1 MNILLHT
8 TILISSITATSK
20 THQHPIVLT
29 GTSGKLDESAEG
41 QHVFVNQADSE
52 ILNGGP
58 IIDKFYKLHFNV
70 AGKIETI
77 QQMKYIGYA
86 SQYQRYVFTKTP

>member
-1 MNILLHT
+1 MSEDT

-20 THQHPIVLT
+20 TNQHPEVLT
-29 GTSGKLDESAEG
+29 GTSGKLDESPEG
-41 QHVFVNQADSE
+41 KHVFVNYVGSE
-52 ILNGGP
+52 MLNGGP
-58 IIDKFYKLHFNV
+58 IVNKFYKLHFNV